1 MNLKMQTCGTKD
13 EEVQAFV
20 WQVFV
25 DQYFLP
31 SLRVTSHEPN
41 QISVLKF
48 GYELNFIFELY
59 ETLT

>member
-1 MNLKMQTCGTKD
+1 MNHKMQICTED

-25 DQYFLP
+25 DQYFLF
-31 SLRVTSHEPN
+31 SLRATSHEPN

-48 GYELNFIFELY
+48 GDELNFILKLY
-59 ETLT
+59 ETLV

>member
-1 MNLKMQTCGTKD
+1 MNLKMEICTED

-25 DQYFLP
+25 DQYFLL
-31 SLRVTSHEPN
+31 SLRATSHEPN

-48 GYELNFIFELY
+48 GDELNFIFKLY
-59 ETLT
+59 ETLV